1 MNFLANDY
9 IITEKTAMKSVS
21 LSPPKLNLSL
31 LVGLPIVGILLIA
44 AISLKLW
51 NENTGIDNAYRYRFR
66 KSSTGNV
73 TSTLG
78 KEISFYQERISQN
91 PQAGLDNTS
100 LAQAYLKM
108 ARATGDANWYLL
120 AEQTAKRSLS
130 NLPFNN
136 SGAIL
141 ALAKVAEARHDFKQ
155 AIELSQK
162 VLKEKPGNEDALSLL
177 VTSNLAIGKVD
188 EATRVANQLVE
199 QIPSLGTLTLRALV
213 NQAQGKDEA
222 TIKDFKLALAAE
234 EPGEAGSSA
243 WVRTLLGR
251 FYYKRGN
258 HKLAGQLYRESLR
271 ILPRYPLALISLA
284 ELETRLKNYNTAVD
298 YYSQVF
304 ISPAYQ
310 NVFDH
315 VALHGIAVVKKLQGD
330 EVEAKKQWEQ
340 ANKLLREHLDVNS
353 FGHRRELARLLL
365 ESEESKDTAEALSL
379 MRAEVLVRRD
389 PETLDTLVWALT
401 NSGLWSE
408 AQQVM
413 KEALSGGIRDAGMF
427 YRAGIIEQKL
437 GNSAEA
443 SVYFQLA
450 QKIDPTFDEQA
461 RQILGI
467 ERFF

>member
-1 MNFLANDY
+1 
-9 IITEKTAMKSVS
+9 MKSVS
-21 LSPPKLNLSL
+21 FSPPKLNLPL
-31 LVGLPIVGILLIA
+31 LIGLPIVGILLIA

-51 NENTGIDNAYRYRFR
+51 NENTGIDNTYRYRFG

-73 TSTLG
+73 TSALG

-91 PQAGLDNTS
+91 PQAGLDNTA
-100 LAQAYLKM
+100 LAKAYLKM

-120 AEQTAKRSLS
+120 AEQTAKRALS

-141 ALAKVAEARHDFKQ
+141 ALAKIAEARHDFKQ

-162 VLKEKPGNEDALSLL
+162 VLKEKPGNEDTLSLL

-188 EATRVANQLVE
+188 EASRLSNQLVG

-222 TIKDFKLALAAE
+222 AIRDFKLALATE

-284 ELETRLKNYNTAVD
+284 ELETRLKNYNAAVE

-315 VALHGIAVVKKLQGD
+315 VALHGIAVVQKLQGD
-330 EVEAKKQWEQ
+330 EAEAQKQWDKAQ
-340 ANKLLREHLDVNS
+340 TLMRQHLNVNS

-365 ESEESKDTAEALSL
+365 ESEQSPNTAEALSL
-379 MRAEVLVRRD
+379 MQAEVKVRRD
-389 PETLDTLVWALT
+389 PETLDTLAWSLT
-401 NSGLWSE
+401 NAGLWSE

-413 KEALSGGIRDAGMF
+413 KEALSGGICDAGMF
-427 YRAGIIEQKL
+427 YRAGLIEQKL

-450 QKIDPTFDEQA
+450 QKTDPTFDEQA
-461 RQILGI
+461 RRILGI
-467 ERFF
+467 GRVF

>member
-1 MNFLANDY
+1 
-9 IITEKTAMKSVS
+9 MKGVS

-31 LVGLPIVGILLIA
+31 LLVLPTIGILLVA

-51 NENTGIDNAYRYRFR
+51 NENTKIDSAYRYRFG

-73 TSTLG
+73 TRTLE

-91 PQAGLDNTS
+91 SQAGLDNTA

-120 AEQTAKRSLS
+120 AEQTAKRSLT

-141 ALAKVAEARHDFKQ
+141 ALAKVAETRHDFKQ

-177 VTSNLAIGKVD
+177 VTSNLAIGKVK
-188 EATRVANQLVE
+188 EASRLANQLVE

-222 TIKDFKLALAAE
+222 AIKDFKHALATE
-234 EPGEAGSSA
+234 EPGETGSSA

-258 HKLAGQLYRESLR
+258 HNLAGQLYRESLR

-284 ELETRLKNYNTAVD
+284 ELETRLKNYNAAVD

-304 ISPAYQ
+304 VSPAYQ

-315 VALHGIAVVKKLQGD
+315 VALHGIAVVRKLQG
-330 EVEAKKQWEQ
+330 EQAEAKKQWKQ

-365 ESEESKDTAEALSL
+365 ESEQSKDTSEALSL
-379 MRAEVLVRRD
+379 IQAEVKVRRD
-389 PETLDTLVWALT
+389 PETLDTLAWSLT
-401 NSGLWSE
+401 NAGLWTE

-413 KEALSGGIRDAGMF
+413 KEALSSGIRDAGMF
-427 YRAGIIEQKL
+427 YRAGFIEQKL
-437 GNSAEA
+437 GNNAEA
-443 SVYFQLA
+443 TVYFQLA
-450 QKIDPTFDEQA
+450 QKTDPTFDKQA
-461 RQILGI
+461 LQILGI
-467 ERFF
+467 GRVF

>member
-1 MNFLANDY
+1 
-9 IITEKTAMKSVS
+9 MKGVS

-44 AISLKLW
+44 VISLKFW
-51 NENTGIDNAYRYRFR
+51 NENTGIDSAYRYRFG
-66 KSSTGNV
+66 KTSTGNV
-73 TSTLG
+73 TRNLE

-120 AEQTAKRSLS
+120 AEQTAKRSLT

-141 ALAKVAEARHDFKQ
+141 ALAKVAEAKHDFKQ
-155 AIELSQK
+155 AIELCQK

-177 VTSNLAIGKVD
+177 ITSNLAMGKVD
-188 EATRVANQLVE
+188 EASKLAHQLVE
-199 QIPSLGTLTLRALV
+199 KIPSLGTLTLRALV

-222 TIKDFKLALAAE
+222 AIKDFKQALANE
-234 EPGEAGSSA
+234 EPGEAGTSA
-243 WVRTLLGR
+243 WVRTLLGQ

-258 HKLAGQLYRESLR
+258 HKLAGQLYRESLQ

-284 ELETRLKNYNTAVD
+284 KLETRLKNYDAAVE

-304 ISPAYQ
+304 VSPAYQ

-330 EVEAKKQWEQ
+330 EAEAKTRWEQ
-340 ANKLLREHLDVNS
+340 ANKLIRQHLDVNS

-365 ESEESKDTAEALSL
+365 ESQQSQNTVEALAL
-379 MRAEVLVRRD
+379 MQAEVLVRRD
-389 PETLDTLVWALT
+389 PETLDTLAWALT
-401 NSGLWSE
+401 NSGLWRE

-413 KEALSGGIRDAGMF
+413 KEVLSSGIRDAGLF
-427 YRAGIIEQKL
+427 YRAGLIEQKL
-437 GNSAEA
+437 GNSAAA

-450 QKIDPTFDEQA
+450 QKTDPTFDTQA
-461 RQILGI
+461 RRVLGI
-467 ERFF
+467 GEVF